1 MEKLNTLELAK
12 QGDVKVI
19 AFLLNR
25 QLQPKGITA
34 IVSRQDSSLQVMLEA
49 EKVPSKKILAEWIH
63 KAIVRLDVASIER
76 INIYGIQT
84 GVKIPAWSQ
93 EIELVKQIPSVT
105 PATEL
110 EVAPKSQTVNPT
122 DLSIKECVEDQV
134 KCEEDLMNL
143 LHKIT
148 NCPDVGKPV
157 YMVGLSKLATYL
169 YDQKDYSDIEII
181 IGGRYKTKIAFLLV
195 RNEKILIYVF
205 ANSLI
210 EIKSNYQNIGLDDNF
225 DCVLEKVEKII
236 IAKNGIKIIL
246 KSEEK
251 HSFYLFGDP
260 KKTDY
265 EIQNKLKT
273 ILNKRIATSDVST
286 IPADKYEV
294 GQNITIIFGISVFLI
309 FILNFCS
316 NVFSSYSSYQDA
328 NSDVNRD
335 VNSDVYECAN
345 DVGVGSTVDSGDIG
359 RLDSCL
365 KRRGY

>member
-63 KAIVRLDVASIER
+63 KAIVRLDVASIQR

-93 EIELVKQIPSVT
+93 EIELVKQIPPVT
-105 PATEL
+105 PPTEL
-110 EVAPKSQTVNPT
+110 EVAPKSQIVNPT
-122 DLSIKECVEDQV
+122 ELSIKECVQDQV

-148 NCPDVGKPV
+148 NCPDVGKQV

-210 EIKSNYQNIGLDDNF
+210 QINYQNIGFDDNF
-225 DCVLEKVEKII
+225 DCVLEQVEKII
-236 IAKNGIKIIL
+236 IAKNGIKILL

-294 GQNITIIFGISVFLI
+294 GQNITTIFGISIFLI

-316 NVFSSYSSYQDA
+316 SVFSNYSNYQDA
-328 NSDVNRD
+328 SSDT
-335 VNSDVYECAN
+335 NSDVYECAN
-345 DVGVGSTVDSGDIG
+345 QVGVGDTIKPGDIQ
-359 RLDSCL
+359 RIYSCV
-365 KRRGY
+365 KK